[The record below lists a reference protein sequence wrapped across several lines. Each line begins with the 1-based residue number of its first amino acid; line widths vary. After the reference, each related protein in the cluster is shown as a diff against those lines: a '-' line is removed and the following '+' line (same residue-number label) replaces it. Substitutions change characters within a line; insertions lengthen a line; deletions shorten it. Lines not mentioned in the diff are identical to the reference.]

1 MQNSHLNAPQPGT
14 SPSYARSQDFL
25 NIEEPPSAQETP
37 SVSTF
42 NLPGPSAPA
51 PTEEKPTPML
61 RRRSTNYMDALSSRA
76 QARERESSIGEH
88 HAPIP
93 MPAPAPAPAAERRSS
108 GPMDFQNTIHNLQY
122 QSTNDSDMSHAG
134 VDMGDSISHTPAGS
148 GSGSGSG
155 ASNQP
160 IFKSAF
166 LDNDSSSSTRIPR
179 DAALQPD
186 VRRKSS
192 FKYED
197 FKKDIYNQLHMFE
210 DK

>member
-1 MQNSHLNAPQPGT
+1 MQNSHLNAPQLGT
-14 SPSYARSQDFL
+14 SQSYARSQDFL
-25 NIEEPPSAQETP
+25 NMDEPPSAQETP

-42 NLPGPSAPA
+42 NLPGPTAPA
-51 PTEEKPTPML
+51 PTEDKPAPML

-76 QARERESSIGEH
+76 QARERESSFGEH

-93 MPAPAPAPAAERRSS
+93 IPAPAPAPAAERRSS
-108 GPMDFQNTIHNLQY
+108 GPMDFQNTIHDLQY
-122 QSTNDSDMSHAG
+122 QTTNTDSDMGHAG

-148 GSGSGSG
+148 
-155 ASNQP
+155 SNHQP

-166 LDNDSSSSTRIPR
+166 LDNNSDTSGSTRIPR
-179 DAALQPD
+179 DAALPPD

>member
-1 MQNSHLNAPQPGT
+1 MPNSHLNAPQLGT
-14 SPSYARSQDFL
+14 SASYARSQDFL
-25 NIEEPPSAQETP
+25 NIDEPPSAQETP

-42 NLPGPSAPA
+42 NLPGPTTPA
-51 PTEEKPTPML
+51 PTAEKPTPML

-88 HAPIP
+88 APIP
-93 MPAPAPAPAAERRSS
+93 IPAPVSESSSGAVSAAERRGS

-122 QSTNDSDMSHAG
+122 QTTNDSDMSHAG
-134 VDMGDSISHTPAGS
+134 VDMGDFISHTPASS
-148 GSGSGSG
+148 GTSD
-155 ASNQP
+155 QP
-160 IFKSAF
+160 IFKSSF
-166 LDNDSSSSTRIPR
+166 LNNGSGNNTRIPR

-186 VRRKSS
+186 PPRRKSS

-197 FKKDIYNQLHMFE
+197 FKKDIYNKLHMFE